1 MRFRLPILIVLTG
14 LLLSACNFTLAA
26 DITPPPNYVAPTP
39 IPTLGPLHPAQAPD
53 LRNGQALYV
62 EKCLPCHGETGLG
75 DGAQGKQLP
84 VTVAA
89 LGLPEVAR
97 PAQPARWYTVVSQGN
112 IDRYMPPFES
122 LSEQDRWNVISYALS
137 LHTTPQMLA
146 QGKEIFTSK
155 CANCPVTLFRD
166 QVKMAS
172 LSEDDL
178 ARLIREGGDGVTA
191 FGSSLGD
198 DQVHA
203 AAAYL
208 RSLSFAA
215 PAAIAASPAVTEA
228 VASPESGTPV
238 AGLTPTADATPA
250 PEGSPLVEPPG
261 GQISGTVANKSG
273 ASLASGL
280 KITLRGYDHAADS
293 GGPKETLTLEGTLAP
308 DGSYQFGNVEFVDGR
323 LFLAEL
329 DYKGI
334 NYQTPFSS
342 IPTGADQLSLDPI
355 TVYDTSED
363 FSTLN
368 VDQLH
373 MAFDF
378 GTGESLQ
385 VFEIFSFTNAGDK
398 AIVIKSDGTQIPFID
413 LPEGA
418 QNVGFEA
425 GQNTAPFFPTADGL
439 ALLPSETPYSL
450 IAFFSLPYESKGIS
464 ILQPMRLKT
473 DSVSVFLPE
482 GIKLKGDGLADQGIQ
497 NISGSNFHMYSASAL
512 APDSELSFNI
522 SGKPDLSGETGGDSG
537 NNRMALI
544 YGAAALGLALI
555 GLGAWMYWRDRGARL
570 LPEAEPDD
578 EQAEFEDP
586 ESVMDAIIA
595 LDDLYRAR
603 KIPETAYQERRAEL
617 KAQLRKLESRS

>member
-1 MRFRLPILIVLTG
+1 MRFRLPFLIALTG

-26 DITPPPNYVAPTP
+26 DITPPPNYVAPP
-39 IPTLGPLHPAQAPD
+39 PLPTLGPLHPAVAPD
-53 LRNGQALYV
+53 LRNGQTIYV

-89 LGLPEVAR
+89 LGLPEVAGA
-97 PAQPARWYTVVSQGN
+97 AQPARWYTVVSQGN
-112 IDRYMPPFES
+112 IERYMPPFES
-122 LSEQDRWNVISYALS
+122 LSEQDRWDVVGYALS
-137 LHTTPQMLA
+137 LHITPQMLE

-155 CANCPVTLFRD
+155 CEDCPVTLFRD
-166 QVKMAS
+166 QEKMAS
-172 LSEDDL
+172 LSEADL
-178 ARLIREGGDGVTA
+178 TRLIREGGDGAKA
-191 FGSSLGD
+191 FGSGLSD
-198 DQVHA
+198 EQVSA

-208 RSLSFAA
+208 RTLSFAA
-215 PAAIAASPAVTEA
+215 PVDAAAVAPAATEA
-228 VASPESGTPV
+228 VSNPESGTS
-238 AGLTPTADATPA
+238 AAAMTPPADLTPA
-250 PEGSPLVEPPG
+250 PEGAPVVEPSG

-273 ASLASGL
+273 ATLASGL
-280 KITLRGYDHAADS
+280 TITLRGYDHTADS
-293 GGPKETLTLEGTLAP
+293 GGPQETLTLEGTLAS
-308 DGSYQFGNVEFVDGR
+308 DGTYRFDNVELVDGR
-323 LFLAEL
+323 LFVAEL
-329 DYKGI
+329 DYEGI

-342 IPTGADQLSLDPI
+342 LPTGEKQLGLPPI

-378 GTGESLQ
+378 GTGDSLQ
-385 VFEIFSFTNAGDK
+385 VFEIFSFTNSGDK
-398 AIVIKSDGTQIPFID
+398 AIVIKSDGTQIPFIV

-425 GQNTAPFFPTADGL
+425 GQNTAPFSSTADGL

-450 IAFFSLPYESKGIS
+450 IAFFSLPYDSKGTS

-482 GIKLKGDGLADQGIQ
+482 GIKLKGDGLTDKGVQ
-497 NISGSNFHMYSASAL
+497 NISGTNFHMYSASAL
-512 APDSELSFNI
+512 DPDSELSFSL
-522 SGKPDLSGETGGDSG
+522 SGKPDSGGTGSPSSD
-537 NNRMALI
+537 NRMALI

-555 GLGAWMYWRDRGARL
+555 GLGTWMYLRDRSARP
-570 LPEAEPDD
+570 LPEDGPD
-578 EQAEFEDP
+578 EGPEFEDP

-617 KAQLRKLESRS
+617 KEQLRKLESRS